1 MKYLKKIAITMRQP
15 DINDLDRRV
24 RNILEHAPGS
34 GQENAD
40 IDRGSGSG
48 LNTKLDENRQIVFND
63 MLGED
68 FLTSWNMVYND
79 LQNETKFE
87 NVLKCNEA
95 AQEMLDI
102 IDNLT
107 VGKEKEFN
115 KQIDIFNKNM
125 VSKDDLL
132 KIVKYIVQTTHSLK
146 ITRKVMN
153 DNITKI
159 ENANVTDKE
168 TFMDYIDADS
178 PLAPFK
184 NQIVSYFNNRGF
196 NPELYRGFKYKYNNL
211 TTSLMGALKS
221 LVGVIER
228 LANTLKTTSEY
239 TELISIIT
247 NKINKNDNPENEIER
262 LKARGNVGILVD
274 QIKQK
279 LSIIKKTFDVQL
291 EIREGDY
298 NRGDAAKR
306 IESGEEFSE

>member
-1 MKYLKKIAITMRQP
+1 MKYLKKTAITMRQP
-15 DINDLDRRV
+15 DINNLDRRV
-24 RNILEHAPGS
+24 RDTLEHSPGS

-40 IDRGSGSG
+40 VEPSSGGG

-63 MLGED
+63 MLGKD
-68 FLTSWNMVYND
+68 FLTSWDMVYND
-79 LQNETKFE
+79 LQNVTKFE

-107 VGKEKEFN
+107 VGKEEELN

-132 KIVKYIVQTTHSLK
+132 KIVKYIVQTAHSLK
-146 ITRKVMN
+146 IVRKVMN

-184 NQIVSYFNNRGF
+184 NKIVSYFNNKGF
-196 NPELYRGFKYKYNNL
+196 DPELYKGFKYKYNNL

-239 TELISIIT
+239 TNLISVIT

-274 QIKQK
+274 QVKQK
-279 LSIIKKTFDVQL
+279 LNIIKKTFDVQL
-291 EIREGDY
+291 EIKEGDY